1 MLRNDEIFWT
11 PDEQRNAALLSWGG
25 SEGNYLV
32 LWAHTQRRWGRILE
46 CLDRT
51 GVPAPSGR
59 VVEFGSGMGLL
70 DDLLDH
76 TTSSIVMLDHTEAY
90 LEQRPRP
97 LSPRCRHV
105 RWSSEALD
113 SLQTERGTYDW
124 LLSVGVFYDVDDATA
139 VALIRELGELLRPG
153 GYVMIAG
160 WNPATPDHVRDMADR
175 QRLFTRYPSYVLN
188 VDLLRAT
195 LALEYEELCRE
206 GILLYRKL
214 PGADLAALPLDQA
227 STSQRSTT

>member
-1 MLRNDEIFWT
+1 MLKNDEIYWE

-25 SEGNYLV
+25 SEGDFAV
-32 LWAHTQRRWGRILE
+32 LWAHTQQRWGWILQA
-46 CLDRT
+46 LART

-113 SLQTERGTYDW
+113 GLQTERGSYDW
-124 LLSVGVFYDVDDATA
+124 LLSVAVFYHVDDATA

-153 GYVMIAG
+153 GYVVIAG

-175 QRLFTRYPSYVLN
+175 QRLFARYPRYVLN

-214 PGADLAALPLDQA
+214 PGAVEAV
-227 STSQRSTT
+227 RS

>member
-1 MLRNDEIFWT
+1 MLKNDEIFWE
-11 PDEQRNAALLSWGG
+11 PNEQRNAALLSWGG
-25 SEGNYLV
+25 SEGDFAV
-32 LWAHTQRRWGRILE
+32 LWAHTQRRWAWILE
-46 CLDRT
+46 CLART

-97 LSPRCRHV
+97 LSPRCRPV

-113 SLQTERGTYDW
+113 GLQTERGSYDW
-124 LLSVGVFYDVDDATA
+124 LISVAVFYHVDDATA
-139 VALIRELGELLRPG
+139 VALVRELGELLRPG
-153 GYVMIAG
+153 GYVVIEG
-160 WNPATPDHVRDMADR
+160 WSPATPDRVRDMAER
-175 QRLFTRYPSYVLN
+175 QRLFARYPSYVLN
-188 VDLLRAT
+188 VDLLGAT

-206 GILLYRKL
+206 GILLYRKR
-214 PGADLAALPLDQA
+214 PGAVDADLTRGTA
-227 STSQRSTT
+227 